1 MIYLCLKSCVV
12 VKMNEIW
19 KDVYYTQNG
28 TLYDFI
34 GYYQISSEGRVKSLK
49 REIVDKN
56 GKKYTLNE
64 KILNGHKNNDGY
76 TVVTLRNEKIKKQ
89 EYIHR
94 LVGYM
99 FIPNEDDKPEI
110 DHIIPVADG
119 GSNAVDN
126 LRWVTSKENTNN
138 PLSKKKSD
146 LSKIG
151 RNPSEKCINSAKKV
165 LIIDK
170 VVGINKNTKETL
182 IFESAEE
189 GKRHGFRHILEC
201 CRGIRTVDKGYNW
214 WFYSV
219 ALEMGLIN
227 EEEE

>member
-1 MIYLCLKSCVV
+1 
-12 VKMNEIW
+12 
-19 KDVYYTQNG
+19 
-28 TLYDFI
+28 
-34 GYYQISSEGRVKSLK
+34 
-49 REIVDKN
+49 
-56 GKKYTLNE
+56 
-64 KILNGHKNNDGY
+64 
-76 TVVTLRNEKIKKQ
+76 
-89 EYIHR
+89 
-94 LVGYM
+94 M

-119 GSNAVDN
+119 GSNVVDN
-126 LRWVTSKENTNN
+126 LRWVTSKENANN
-138 PLSKKKSD
+138 PLSKKKND

-151 RNPSEKCINSAKKV
+151 RKPSEKCINSAKKV